1 MTGLRKSNVQK
12 ITPSIRLSFFY
23 QSQILCRCDALIIDC
38 REYYVVS
45 MYFLSWTIIMFVV
58 TVQVSISQHQVA
70 SFFSAFNVNVVIGLC
85 VAKVII
91 RLYQYSPVCV
101 THSSPKNTSQENLT
115 VQITHYDQI
124 TYIKSWNTFFSGIE
138 CFWKYF
144 HNKQFPVKRFY
155 FSITLIYQTK
165 SETSHLINC
174 QTVCD
179 VKSVI
184 MTLHRRATAL

>member
-1 MTGLRKSNVQK
+1 MWCADN
-12 ITPSIRLSFFY
+12 RLSR
-23 QSQILCRCDALIIDC
+23 ILCGFN
-38 REYYVVS
+38 V
-45 MYFLSWTIIMFVV
+45 FFIMDNNNVCCYCSSVDKSTSSCF
-58 TVQVSISQHQVA
+58 
-70 SFFSAFNVNVVIGLC
+70 FFSAFNVNVVIGLC
-85 VAKVII
+85 VAKVIV